1 MWRWTARLH
10 CGFSCK
16 QQSSWLLV
24 ATMHTLWFLSLGFM
38 LVCLFFPSELFKTT
52 QNCMWGLYRARCSVR
67 GCVYQH
73 GHSAG
78 SSPCFFHFSSSIFP
92 LFPSFALSL
101 IVYLVLPCVN
111 PCLLDFSFSLSPSPA
126 RISSFWG
133 CAKVSVQPDL
143 LSFVCDSLLW
153 SPSK

>member
-52 QNCMWGLYRARCSVR
+52 QNCMWGLYRARCSIR

-111 PCLLDFSFSLSPSPA
+111 PCLLDFSFSLSPSSQDQQFLRLCESVSSTWPFVICLWLPA
-126 RISSFWG
+126 
-133 CAKVSVQPDL
+133 VE
-143 LSFVCDSLLW
+143 SL
-153 SPSK
+153 